1 MEWGGGGGEAGLWAL
16 ELVGRTVRPR
26 SAAALQ
32 RLAFASWPM
41 GSPPARFVSIS
52 SCSHLMLAQWGDSD
66 DGRLISAAA
75 CRRSFSVI
83 KIRLIDPTEM
93 DVLALR
99 GTYGALA

>member
-1 MEWGGGGGEAGLWAL
+1 MGAGISGADGEATQRRGPTTPCLCFLANGLASCQIRL
-16 ELVGRTVRPR
+16 YLVVFSSHACTV
-26 SAAALQ
+26 
-32 RLAFASWPM
+32 
-41 GSPPARFVSIS
+41 
-52 SCSHLMLAQWGDSD
+52 GDSD